1 MSRIAIYCVTLLFLY
16 TLPVHADEAMDYYN
30 QGLKGSMTRKK
41 IEFFT
46 KALQLDPKLAAAYE
60 QRGLLYYFQGKYD
73 KVIQDYQTYLD
84 LAPEKAGA
92 YRMLGLG
99 YLKNGD
105 YAPAIAH
112 FSRAIELEPQHPA
125 GYAYRAEANLLSGK
139 DEEAI
144 RDSTAAVELRGELT
158 PRQEPPLEF
167 VEELCSAGADA
178 LLVGHQPSVEELVRA
193 LLPDFRLSSGFRT
206 AMIVAIELGQGEPPP
221 SSSAKSARLHRV
233 LDPRSLQ
240 DE

>member
-30 QGLKGSMTRKK
+30 QGLKGSITRKK

-144 RDSTAAVELRGELT
+144 QDSTAAVELRGDTRAKSEAYKTRARVYRKMGLMDLAYADT
-158 PRQEPPLEF
+158 RSAWESDPRWSFWSRYWYKYASL
-167 VEELCSAGADA
+167 EELRGAG
-178 LLVGHQPSVEELVRA
+178 LVGIIVLAFVLVFG
-193 LLPDFRLSSGFRT
+193 LKLK
-206 AMIVAIELGQGEPPP
+206 PPN
-221 SSSAKSARLHRV
+221 K
-233 LDPRSLQ
+233 D
-240 DE
+240 D

>member
-30 QGLKGSMTRKK
+30 QGLKGSITRKK

-99 YLKNGD
+99 YLKIGD

-144 RDSTAAVELRGELT
+144 RDSTAAVELRGDTRAKSEAYKTRARVYRKMGLMDLAYADT
-158 PRQEPPLEF
+158 RSAWESDPRWSFWSRYWYKYASL
-167 VEELCSAGADA
+167 EELRGAG
-178 LLVGHQPSVEELVRA
+178 LVGIIVLAFVLVFG
-193 LLPDFRLSSGFRT
+193 LKLK
-206 AMIVAIELGQGEPPP
+206 PPN
-221 SSSAKSARLHRV
+221 K
-233 LDPRSLQ
+233 D
-240 DE
+240 D